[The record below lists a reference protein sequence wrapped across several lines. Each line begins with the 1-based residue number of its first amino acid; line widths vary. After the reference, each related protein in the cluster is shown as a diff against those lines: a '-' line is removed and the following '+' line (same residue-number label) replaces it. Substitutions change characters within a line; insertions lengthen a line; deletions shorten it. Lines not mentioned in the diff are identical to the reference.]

1 VIRTPPPTP
10 TTTTFAFDQLEPV
23 AAPPVP
29 AFGAASGAPVDPGVP
44 AAEVQRLVEQA
55 RAEGYAAGVADVS
68 GQLEPAVAAL
78 GTAAAGVAALRDAVA
93 AQGERA
99 AVDLALRIA
108 EHAVYAQ
115 LAVDPEKV
123 VDVVRGALRRLME
136 RERVTV
142 LVNPEDLDVVR
153 GHSDALV
160 AELGGIEHCELQADR
175 RVARGGAIVRTAEGE
190 VDATLETKLSRARE
204 VIEHDLAGHDGD
216 D

>member
-1 VIRTPPPTP
+1 M
-10 TTTTFAFDQLEPV
+10 TTSFAFDQLEPV
-23 AAPPVP
+23 AAPPRIVGP
-29 AFGAASGAPVDPGVP
+29 GPGAPVEPGVP
-44 AAEVQRLVEQA
+44 AAEVERLVEQA
-55 RAEGYAAGVADVS
+55 RAEGYAAGVADAS
-68 GQLEPAVAAL
+68 AQLDPAASAL
-78 GTAAAGVAALRDAVA
+78 HAAAAGVGELRDGIA

-108 EHAVYAQ
+108 EHVVYAQ
-115 LAVDPEKV
+115 LAVDPDKV

-153 GHSDALV
+153 GHSDELV

-175 RVARGGAIVRTAEGE
+175 RVARGGAVVRTADGE

-204 VIEHDLAGHDGD
+204 VIEHELAGHDD
-216 D
+216 DA